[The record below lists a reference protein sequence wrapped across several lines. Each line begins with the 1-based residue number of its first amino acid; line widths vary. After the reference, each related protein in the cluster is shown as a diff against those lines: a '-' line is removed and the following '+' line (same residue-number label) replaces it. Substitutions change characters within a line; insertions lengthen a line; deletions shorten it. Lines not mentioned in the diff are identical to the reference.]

1 MYFSGLR
8 RFLEKCTYLR
18 DAECVFLEL
27 VLTGCVV
34 FWFFAT
40 PQVRFGE
47 AYLLLLCAAVYGS
60 IVSGLIGHLR
70 GFSAG
75 SGGAGRV
82 SSAAART
89 GGASGKMRLAA
100 GRVATAVSV
109 LAGALIVILTVLAVC
124 AIARMEITPVAE
136 RRGHLF
142 LQQDYERY
150 PVDTYRIDGISFYY
164 PTEFV
169 YAGYYDFHAT
179 RWQDDNVRALGTSIR
194 DGFAAK

>member
-1 MYFSGLR
+1 M
-8 RFLEKCTYLR
+8 
-18 DAECVFLEL
+18 
-27 VLTGCVV
+27 
-34 FWFFAT
+34 
-40 PQVRFGE
+40 RFGE

-75 SGGAGRV
+75 RGIAGG
-82 SSAAART
+82 
-89 GGASGKMRLAA
+89 
-100 GRVATAVSV
+100 
-109 LAGALIVILTVLAVC
+109 LIVILTMLAIC
-124 AIARMEITPVAE
+124 AIARMEITPLPE

-169 YAGYYDFHAT
+169 YAGYYDFPAT
-179 RWQDDNVRALGTSIR
+179 RWQDTDVRALGTSIR